1 MNKTWKRQVFRH
13 TALYTA
19 ILMFSHTG
27 GGGGAQAQT
36 QTQTHK
42 YAIVMNGQNLPEVKW
57 GQDYKKLAQ
66 KSNERQFTHTTNF
79 HIKKNVTLSFN
90 NIDEVVAEKKD
101 VVVFGTAT
109 YLPPYGKVS
118 GFDADKLKKRGDAL
132 GWIKT
137 TKPGLVGYSYEGVT
151 CQNNYNNA
159 SSGCP
164 ELIYKTQF
172 SFGQQ
177 GLKKK
182 TTGGLDI
189 AEDKSRDN
197 SPIYKLQD
205 YPGLG
210 VSFNLSSE
218 SLVKSIKYNKIISS
232 FSEGVTQQNGTQNQH
247 KDKNLVYTTGDYQYK
262 NKYSSRYVGQN
273 EHSAIAF
280 YLNAKLHLLDKKNIK
295 NIAQGKTVNLGTLK
309 SYVEP
314 TAEWKNKR
322 QNYFQGNWTFEDKG
336 TVSVKLKLPEVKAG
350 RCVNKNNPNPNAKA
364 PSPALTAPALWFG
377 PVQNGK
383 VQMYSASVSTYPDSS
398 SSQIFLQ
405 NLSRKDDTS
414 KPGRY
419 SLKPLSTS
427 EIKSKEP
434 NFTGRQTIIR
444 LDGRVQQIK
453 LGQSNNEVVGF
464 NGNSNNATFGIV
476 SEGSFMPD
484 TSEWKKV
491 LLPWTVRVFAD
502 DSKFK
507 EFNKEEKDN
516 KPKYSQKY
524 RSRDNGK
531 RERNLG
537 DIVNSPIVA
546 VGGYLATSA
555 NDGMVHIFKKGN
567 GGDERNYS
575 LKLSYIP
582 GTMPRKDIENKDSTL
597 AKELRAFAEK
607 GYVGD
612 RYGVDGGFVLRQVNL
627 NGKDHV
633 FMFGAMGFGGRGAYA
648 LDLTKADGSDPTKAS
663 LFDVKDNGNNGN
675 NGNNRVEL
683 GYTVGTPQIGKT
695 HNGKYAAFL
704 ASGYA
709 TKKIDDP
716 TNKTAL
722 YVYDLENNGNLIKKI
737 EVKDGKGGLSSPT
750 LVDKDLDGTVDI
762 AYAGDR
768 GGKMYRFDLSGQSP
782 DQWTVR
788 PIFEG
793 TKPIT
798 SAPAISQLKDKRVVI
813 FGTGSDL
820 SEEDVDNMEEQYIYG
835 IFDDD
840 TATTGTVNFS
850 GSGGGLLEQVLSR
863 DNDNKTLFLTDYKR
877 SDGSGSKGWVVK
889 LKDGQRVTVKPTVV
903 LRTAFVTIRKY
914 NDGGCG
920 AETAILGIN
929 TADGGKLTKKSA
941 RPIVP
946 DANKD
951 VAQYSGHKQTTKGK
965 SIPIG
970 CMQKGNEIVCP
981 NGYVYDKPVNVRYLD
996 EKKTD
1001 GFSTTADGDA
1011 GGSGIDPAG
1020 KRSGKNNRCF
1030 SQKGVRTLLMNDLD
1044 SLDITGP
1051 TCGMKRISWREVFY

>member
-1 MNKTWKRQVFRH
+1 
-13 TALYTA
+13 
-19 ILMFSHTG
+19 MFSHTG
-27 GGGGAQAQT
+27 GGGQAQA

-42 YAIVMNGQNLPEVKW
+42 YAIVMNAQNLPEVKW
-57 GQDYKKLAQ
+57 GNDYNKLVQ
-66 KSNERQFTHTTNF
+66 KINEREVTHTSF
-79 HIKKNVTLSFN
+79 FRIKKSVSFSFN
-90 NIDEVVAEKKD
+90 NKDEVVAEKKD
-101 VVVFGTAT
+101 AVVFGAAT

-118 GFDADKLKKRGDAL
+118 GFDTVKLTERANAL
-132 GWIKT
+132 NWINT
-137 TKPGLVGYSYEGVT
+137 THPGLIGYSYQDST
-151 CQNNYNNA
+151 CS

-164 ELIYKTQF
+164 EVAYRTQF
-172 SFGQQ
+172 TFGNS
-177 GLKKK
+177 GLAKKK
-182 TTGGLDI
+182 TDNKLDI
-189 AEDKSRDN
+189 YEDKSRDN
-197 SPIYKLQD
+197 SPIYKLKD
-205 YPGLG
+205 HPWLG
-210 VSFNLSSE
+210 VSFNLGGESSFKPKRNG
-218 SLVKSIKYNKIISS
+218 SLVSS
-232 FSEGVTQQNGTQNQH
+232 FSEDVTQQNGAGSQH
-247 KDKNLVYTTGDYQYK
+247 KDKNLVYTTDDYKSQNNK
-262 NKYSSRYVGQN
+262 NHQDKHHAV
-273 EHSAIAF
+273 AF
-280 YLNAKLHLLDKKNIK
+280 YLNAKLHLLDKKHIK
-295 NIAQGKTVNLGTLK
+295 NIVQGKTVNLGILK
-309 SYVEP
+309 TRIEP
-314 TAEWKNKR
+314 TEAWKRRNS
-322 QNYFQGNWTFEDKG
+322 NFFNGSWTYEEKG

-350 RCVNKNNPNPNAKA
+350 SCINKQNPNKNSKA

-377 PVQNGK
+377 AGQDGK
-383 VQMYSASVSTYPDSS
+383 AEMYSASVSTYPDSS
-398 SSQIFLQ
+398 SSRIFLQ
-405 NLSRKDDTS
+405 NLKRKTDHS
-414 KPGRY
+414 KPGRH
-419 SLKPLSTS
+419 SLVALSEA
-427 EIKSKEP
+427 EIKSREP
-434 NFTGRQTIIR
+434 SFTSRQTVIR
-444 LDGRVQQIK
+444 LDKGVHQIK
-453 LGQSNNEVVGF
+453 LQGNEVANF
-464 NGNSNNATFGIV
+464 NGNDGNNATFGIV
-476 SEGSFMPD
+476 KDLGVDPD
-484 TSEWKKV
+484 ANEWKKV
-491 LLPWTVRVFAD
+491 LLPWTVRGFAD

-507 EFNKEEKDN
+507 EFNKEEKNNDN

-524 RSRDNGK
+524 RSRDTNNGN
-531 RERNLG
+531 RNLG

-567 GGDERNYS
+567 GVDARDYS

-582 GTMPRKDIENKDSTL
+582 GTMPRKDIQSQESTL
-597 AKELRAFAEK
+597 AKELRTFAEK

-612 RYGVDGGFVLRQVNL
+612 RYGVDGGFVLRQVEWK
-627 NGKDHV
+627 GQKRV

-648 LDLTKADGSDPTKAS
+648 LDLTKADNGDPTAVS
-663 LFDVKDNGNNGN
+663 LFDVKNGNNGKNSN
-675 NGNNRVEL
+675 NSKNSVQL

-709 TKKIDDP
+709 TKDINNGD
-716 TNKTAL
+716 NKTAL
-722 YVYDLENNGNLIKKI
+722 YVYDLESNNGTPIAKI
-737 EVKDGKGGLSSPT
+737 EVPNGKGGLSSPT

-768 GGKMYRFDLSGQSP
+768 GGNMYRFDLSSQDP
-782 DQWTVR
+782 NQWSAR
-788 PIFEG
+788 AIFKG
-793 TKPIT
+793 DKPIT

-820 SEEDVDNMEEQYIYG
+820 SEEDVDNTDEQYIYG

-840 TATTGTVNFS
+840 TATTGSVNFS

-946 DANKD
+946 EANQA
-951 VAQYSGHKQTTKGK
+951 VAQYSGHKKGTNGK

-970 CMQKGNEIVCP
+970 CMEKNGGTVCP

-1011 GGSGIDPAG
+1011 GGSGIDPDG

>member
-1 MNKTWKRQVFRH
+1 MNKTLKRQVFRH
-13 TALYTA
+13 TALYAA

-36 QTQTHK
+36 SK
-42 YAIVMNGQNLPEVKW
+42 YAIIMNERNQLEVKQE
-57 GQDYKKLAQ
+57 GSYSTLREKDR
-66 KSNERQFTHTTNF
+66 ERKFDFNANRGGGGSVFFDNTD
-79 HIKKNVTLSFN
+79 TLVSRQSGT
-90 NIDEVVAEKKD
+90 A
-101 VVVFGTAT
+101 VFGTAT

-118 GFDADKLKKRGDAL
+118 GFDANALKER
-132 GWIKT
+132 
-137 TKPGLVGYSYEGVT
+137 
-151 CQNNYNNA
+151 NNA
-159 SSGCP
+159 VDWIHTTRAGLAGYAYTNVICRSSDQCP
-164 ELIYKTQF
+164 QLVYETKFAF
-172 SFGQQ
+172 SNKDLANNAGR
-177 GLKKK
+177 
-182 TTGGLDI
+182 LDRHS
-189 AEDKSRDN
+189 DPSREN
-197 SPIYKLQD
+197 SPIYKLKD
-205 YPGLG
+205 HPWLG
-210 VSFNLSSE
+210 VSFNLGSE
-218 SLVKSIKYNKIISS
+218 GTAKNGKSFNKLVSS
-232 FSEGVTQQNGTQNQH
+232 FDENNSNQ
-247 KDKNLVYTTGDYQYK
+247 NLVYTTKGHHISLGDWQ
-262 NKYSSRYVGQN
+262 R
-273 EHSAIAF
+273 EHTAMAY
-280 YLNAKLHLLDKKNIK
+280 YLNAKLHLLDKKGIK
-295 NIAQGKTVNLGTLK
+295 DIAQGKTVDLGTLRPR
-309 SYVEP
+309 VEAKVRRGGGDLLNFWA
-314 TAEWKNKR
+314 TWKI
-322 QNYFQGNWTFEDKG
+322 EDKG
-336 TVSVKLKLPEVKAG
+336 NITVRLDLPEVKAG
-350 RCVNKNNPNPNAKA
+350 RCTNAAHPNPKVQA

-444 LDGRVQQIK
+444 LDSGVREIK
-453 LGQSNNEVVGF
+453 LDRSNEATGL
-464 NGNSNNATFGIV
+464 NGNDGKNETFGIV

-484 TSEWKKV
+484 VSEWKKV

-524 RSRDNGK
+524 RSRDNNNH
-531 RERNLG
+531 NLG

-546 VGGYLATSA
+546 VGEYLATSA

-582 GTMPRKDIENKDSTL
+582 GTMPRKDIQNTESTL

-607 GYVGD
+607 SYVGD
-612 RYGVDGGFVLRQVNL
+612 RYGVDGGFVLRKVER

-648 LDLTKADGSDPTKAS
+648 LDLSKIDSGNGNLADVS
-663 LFDVKDNGNNGN
+663 LFDVKHDKNGNNG
-675 NGNNRVEL
+675 VKL

-695 HNGKYAAFL
+695 HDGKYAAFL

-709 TKKIDDP
+709 TKDITSGD
-716 TNKTAL
+716 NKTAL
-722 YVYDLENNGNLIKKI
+722 YVYDLESSGTLIKKI
-737 EVKDGKGGLSSPT
+737 EVPGGKGGLSSPT

-768 GGKMYRFDLSGQSP
+768 GGSMYRFDLSNQDP
-782 DQWTVR
+782 NQWSVR
-788 PIFEG
+788 AIFEG

-820 SEEDVDNMEEQYIYG
+820 SEDDVLSTSEQYIYG

-840 TATTGTVNFS
+840 TVANNVNVKLS
-850 GSGGGLLEQVLSR
+850 GLGGGLLEQELKQE
-863 DNDNKTLFLTDYKR
+863 DKTLFLTDYKR

-889 LKDGQRVTVKPTVV
+889 LKGGQRVTVKPTVV
-903 LRTAFVTIRKY
+903 LRTAFVTIHKY
-914 NDGGCG
+914 TGTDKCG

-946 DANKD
+946 AENQA
-951 VAQYSGHKQTTKGK
+951 VAQYSGHKKGINGK

>member
-1 MNKTWKRQVFRH
+1 N
-13 TALYTA
+13 
-19 ILMFSHTG
+19 
-27 GGGGAQAQT
+27 
-36 QTQTHK
+36 
-42 YAIVMNGQNLPEVKW
+42 YAIVMNEQNQLKVKQE
-57 GQDYKKLAQ
+57 GSYSTLREKDR
-66 KSNERQFTHTTNF
+66 ERKFIYNKGRQGGGSVFFDNTD
-79 HIKKNVTLSFN
+79 TLVSRQSGT
-90 NIDEVVAEKKD
+90 A
-101 VVVFGTAT
+101 VFGTAT

-118 GFDADKLKKRGDAL
+118 GFDERKLKER
-132 GWIKT
+132 
-137 TKPGLVGYSYEGVT
+137 
-151 CQNNYNNA
+151 NNA
-159 SSGCP
+159 VDWIHTTRAGLAGYAYTDVICRDSTGCP
-164 ELIYKTQF
+164 KLVYKTRF
-172 SFGQQ
+172 SFDNPDLVKNAGR
-177 GLKKK
+177 
-182 TTGGLDI
+182 LDRHP
-189 AEDKSRDN
+189 DPSREN
-197 SPIYKLQD
+197 SPIYKLKD
-205 YPGLG
+205 HPWLG
-210 VSFNLSSE
+210 VSFNLSA
-218 SLVKSIKYNKIISS
+218 KGTANDGKTINKFDEKNS
-232 FSEGVTQQNGTQNQH
+232 NN
-247 KDKNLVYTTGDYQYK
+247 NLVYTTEGRDISLGDQQRETTAMAY
-262 NKYSSRYVGQN
+262 
-273 EHSAIAF
+273 
-280 YLNAKLHLLDKKNIK
+280 YLNAKLHLLDKKQIQNITD
-295 NIAQGKTVNLGTLK
+295 KTVQLGVLK
-309 SYVEP
+309 PSIDV
-314 TAEWKNKR
+314 R
-322 QNYFQGNWTFEDKG
+322 QQKGSNWLSFWARWDIKDTG
-336 TVSVKLKLPEVKAG
+336 QIPVKLGLTQVKAG
-350 RCVNKNNPNPNAKA
+350 RCINKPNPNPNKKDL
-364 PSPALTAPALWFG
+364 SPALTAPALWFG
-377 PVQNGK
+377 PVKDGK

-427 EIKSKEP
+427 DIQSKEP

-444 LDGRVQQIK
+444 LDGGVQQIK
-453 LGQSNNEVVGF
+453 LGKNNNEVTGF

-476 SEGSFMPD
+476 QEYGFKPND
-484 TSEWKKV
+484 DEWKKV
-491 LLPWTVRVFAD
+491 LLPWTVRAFND
-502 DSKFK
+502 DGRFNTV
-507 EFNKEEKDN
+507 NKEEN
-516 KPKYSQKY
+516 NGKPKYSQKY

-531 RERNLG
+531 HERNLG

-567 GGDERNYS
+567 GGDDRNYS

-582 GTMPRKDIENKDSTL
+582 GTMPRKDIQSQDSTL

-612 RYGVDGGFVLRQVNL
+612 RYGVDGGFVLRQVERD
-627 NGKDHV
+627 GKTRV

-648 LDLTKADGSDPTKAS
+648 LDLTKAESGNPTAVS
-663 LFDVKDNGNNGN
+663 LFDVKHDNNGKNSN
-675 NGNNRVEL
+675 NSVQL

-695 HNGKYAAFL
+695 HDGKYAAFL

-709 TKKIDDP
+709 TKTIDDQQ
-716 TNKTAL
+716 NKTAL
-722 YVYDLENNGNLIKKI
+722 YVYDLEGNGTNNLIKKI
-737 EVKDGKGGLSSPT
+737 EVPGGKGGLSSPT
-750 LVDKDLDGTVDI
+750 LVDKDLDGTIDI

-768 GGKMYRFDLSGQSP
+768 GGKMYRFDLSSQSP

-820 SEEDVDNMEEQYIYG
+820 SEEDVDKTDEQYIYG

-840 TATTGTVNFS
+840 TATNNVKVDLKGL
-850 GSGGGLLEQVLSR
+850 GGGLLEQHLTQE
-863 DNDNKTLFLTDYKR
+863 DKTLFLTDYKR
-877 SDGSGSKGWVVK
+877 SDGSGNKGWIVK
-889 LKDGQRVTVKPTVV
+889 LKEGQRVTVKPTVV

-946 DANKD
+946 EANTA
-951 VAQYSGHKQTTKGK
+951 VAQYSGHKQTAKGK

-970 CMQKGNEIVCP
+970 CMWKNNETVCP

-1011 GGSGIDPAG
+1011 GGSGIDPDG